1 LEKTSPKRK
10 RGQLIFKKYLH
21 HKIYLRVSV
30 VIIKGFCM
38 PIAEESIL
46 AALRQ
51 VRDPELMVNVVDLG
65 LIYGIEVDEA
75 DGKSNIRVSMTMTTP
90 ACPFGPM
97 LVGEVKDVVAGL
109 DGVGTIEVQITLSP
123 PWTPDRM
130 TEEARDELGIF

>member
-1 LEKTSPKRK
+1 
-10 RGQLIFKKYLH
+10 
-21 HKIYLRVSV
+21 
-30 VIIKGFCM
+30 M

-51 VRDPELMVNVVDLG
+51 VRDPELMVNIVDLG

-75 DGKSNIRVSMTMTTP
+75 DEKSNVRVSMTMTTP
-90 ACPFGPM
+90 ACPFGPE
-97 LVGEVKDVVAGL
+97 LIREVKEVLSGMEGVATV
-109 DGVGTIEVQITLSP
+109 DVQITLSP